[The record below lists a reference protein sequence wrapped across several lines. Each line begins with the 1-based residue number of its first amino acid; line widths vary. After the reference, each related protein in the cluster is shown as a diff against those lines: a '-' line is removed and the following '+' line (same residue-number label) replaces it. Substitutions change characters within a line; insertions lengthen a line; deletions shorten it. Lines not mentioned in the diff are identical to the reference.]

1 MNALGSRLPGVLLL
15 GLFVLCDVAWG
26 RTWTT
31 IEGRRSQGEL
41 VSFEENQV
49 TLLIDGREYTFPVSR
64 FSAPDRAYLMKWKA
78 EKRCGICRETVGADK
93 MQAGE
98 QIYHPA
104 CFTCLVCERPFLDRQ
119 SIRRD
124 EWGGL
129 VHTEHFRQVPRCG
142 TCGRMFSKKTAKPEQ
157 FFSDGRLSCLACLRD
172 AVTDV
177 GTLDAVAKRVRQG
190 LSELGLP
197 KPTGPLTMRLVSQKR
212 INQEVERAHGRGS
225 LRGLTMTTFR
235 TVTGGTNAGTTY
247 SHEVWVLAG
256 MPVVECTSVLAHEFG
271 HVWMNENFIE
281 ASPPS
286 VEGFCNLLSMHALQ
300 KETSKLA
307 EILRKNLEMSD
318 DRVYGRG
325 FRDMRQQLNKL
336 GWSGMI
342 ADLSTRRVHPSKRR
356 R

>member
-15 GLFVLCDVAWG
+15 GLFVLCDVAYG

-78 EKRCGICRETVGADK
+78 EKRCGICRETVGVDK

-157 FFSDGRLSCLACLRD
+157 FF
-172 AVTDV
+172 
-177 GTLDAVAKRVRQG
+177 
-190 LSELGLP
+190 
-197 KPTGPLTMRLVSQKR
+197 
-212 INQEVERAHGRGS
+212 
-225 LRGLTMTTFR
+225 F
-235 TVTGGTNAGTTY
+235 
-247 SHEVWVLAG
+247 W
-256 MPVVECTSVLAHEFG
+256 
-271 HVWMNENFIE
+271 
-281 ASPPS
+281 
-286 VEGFCNLLSMHALQ
+286 
-300 KETSKLA
+300 
-307 EILRKNLEMSD
+307 
-318 DRVYGRG
+318 
-325 FRDMRQQLNKL
+325 
-336 GWSGMI
+336 
-342 ADLSTRRVHPSKRR
+342 
-356 R
+356 